1 MIQNKK
7 PSAYA
12 AMGKPSSAP
21 VISPTTGNVVV
32 EPAKRGRPSKEDVR
46 RQKMDLASA
55 AIAHLCSD
63 KPTRNKVREYIT
75 NRIAHLNE
83 EKR

>member
-1 MIQNKK
+1 
-7 PSAYA
+7 
-12 AMGKPSSAP
+12 
-21 VISPTTGNVVV
+21 
-32 EPAKRGRPSKEDVR
+32 
-46 RQKMDLASA
+46 MDLASA